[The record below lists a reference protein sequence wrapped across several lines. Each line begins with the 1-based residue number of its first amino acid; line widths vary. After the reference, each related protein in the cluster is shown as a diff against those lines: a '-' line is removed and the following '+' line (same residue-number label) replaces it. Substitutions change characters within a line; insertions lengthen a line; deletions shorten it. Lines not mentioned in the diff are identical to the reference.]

1 MLLKT
6 YQFEA
11 IFTPILNT
19 DDFELEIT
27 FDKYP
32 LKIKG
37 LSKKLLIEKQ
47 SSLSGE
53 HAIYILEGPS
63 SCYVG
68 QSKDVQSRIK
78 NHTGKNKADFH
89 RCFVLSS
96 SNKDTDWRVY
106 LDYMES
112 YAIKE
117 MEYLGY
123 SLENTKKPNPEDDI
137 LKKTKKETANEWIN
151 IFLSFLPILGFKKS
165 PNKIS
170 NSKDVNLQK
179 IGNLNN
185 LKQNNSKKKSTP
197 TTIRVYLNNELFA
210 DNKTSAIQNFIKVI
224 EKIGVHEIYQKHHL
238 GEVIFNKSLII
249 FNDNKKDKFNQS
261 TTIHKLNKGDF
272 FLYECSSTDRKIK
285 MLNKIESIFK
295 LGFKFEKV
303 FKSR

>member
-117 MEYLGY
+117 MECLGY

-137 LKKTKKETANEWIN
+137 LKKTKKETASEWIN
-151 IFLSFLPILGFKKS
+151 IFLSFLPILGFRKSPQKTIQEEPIFIEETNEFEVDYKNKKVTHLLIDLIVYIGIEKTINNYPEIFKSNIFITTENKCPKSYIKLKS
-165 PNKIS
+165 PNRIVEENNKKYYFWVHSSDDTLKKKIKKIS
-170 NSKDVNLQK
+170 DKMNIS
-179 IGNLNN
+179 I
-185 LKQNNSKKKSTP
+185 
-197 TTIRVYLNNELFA
+197 
-210 DNKTSAIQNFIKVI
+210 I
-224 EKIGVHEIYQKHHL
+224 EK
-238 GEVIFNKSLII
+238 
-249 FNDNKKDKFNQS
+249 
-261 TTIHKLNKGDF
+261 
-272 FLYECSSTDRKIK
+272 
-285 MLNKIESIFK
+285 
-295 LGFKFEKV
+295 
-303 FKSR
+303 